1 VEGQHK
7 LEVEEGA
14 TPLFHPPMRVPVPLK
29 GKLKKELNGL
39 QSLGII
45 EKVTEPTPS
54 VSSLVIVQ
62 KPNGHI

>member
-1 VEGQHK
+1 VEDQHK

-14 TPLFHPPMRVPVPLK
+14 TPLVHPPMRVPVPLK
-29 GKLKKELNGL
+29 GQLKKELNGL

-54 VSSLVIVQ
+54 VSSLAIVQ

>member
-1 VEGQHK
+1 MEGQHK

-14 TPLFHPPMRVPVPLK
+14 TPLVHPPRRVPVALK

-54 VSSLVIVQ
+54 VSSLVTV
-62 KPNGHI
+62 